1 MGKLLEAKL
10 YLFAEGGAG
19 DGATTGAEGQTA
31 QDGQGEIP
39 AMPTRRAKRTGAYDN
54 VIFGKQPDEADAG
67 DSGAADQNSNQ
78 DDAKARQEA
87 YKNLFQGEY
96 KDLFQADTQR
106 IIDKRFKETKQLE
119 ERMGKAQPVLDLLM
133 TKYGIQGDDYSA
145 LQKAIEG
152 DDSQWIEAADAAG
165 MSVDQYRQFNQLQ
178 VQNRAL
184 MQAQEAERRQQQIEA
199 QVQRWTQEAEA
210 LKGRFPQLDL
220 NQEIQIPEF
229 ARLLQA
235 GVPVETAYMAVHA
248 DDIVSAAMV
257 NTARATE
264 QKVADNIR
272 ANRAR
277 PAENGASSQSAF
289 VYKNDV
295 TKLTKADRAEA
306 VRRAARGEMISW

>member
-31 QDGQGEIP
+31 QDGQGETP
-39 AMPTRRAKRTGAYDN
+39 VMPTRRAKKTGAYDN

-67 DSGAADQNSNQ
+67 DSGAADQTSNQ

-87 YKNLFQGEY
+87 YKNLIQGEY

-184 MQAQEAERRQQQIEA
+184 MQQQEAERRQQQIQA
-199 QVQRWTQEAEA
+199 QVQKWTQEAEA

-220 NQEIQIPEF
+220 NQEIQNPEF

-235 GVPVETAYMAVHA
+235 NVPVETAYMAVHA

-295 TKLTKADRAEA
+295 TKLSKADRAEA
-306 VRRAARGEMISW
+306 VRRAARGETISW

>member
-1 MGKLLEAKL
+1 MGKLLDARL
-10 YLFAEGGAG
+10 NLFAEGGAG

-54 VIFGKQPDEADAG
+54 VIFGKQPDDADAG
-67 DSGAADQNSNQ
+67 SGAADRDDVTK
-78 DDAKARQEA
+78 DDAQARQQA
-87 YKNLFQGEY
+87 YKDLIQGEY
-96 KDLFQADTQR
+96 KDLFQQDTQR

-119 ERMGKAQPVLDLLM
+119 ERMGKVQPVLDLLM

-184 MQAQEAERRQQQIEA
+184 MQQQEAERRQQQIEA
-199 QVQRWTQEAEA
+199 QVQKWTQEAEA

-220 NQEIQIPEF
+220 NQEIQNPEF

-235 GVPVETAYMAVHA
+235 NVPVETAYMAVHA

-295 TKLTKADRAEA
+295 TKLSKADRAEA
-306 VRRAARGEMISW
+306 VRRAARGETISW